1 MVLTLDVSR
10 DGARPRVG
18 VIGAGRWGW
27 NLVRTLHALEVLHAV
42 ADPRDEVRDRVSVEY
57 PDVLVLATHQDLL
70 SSGVDAVVIAT
81 PASTHAVLA
90 IEALR
95 AGKATFVE
103 KPFALTVEDA
113 ERIVHE
119 ADAEQLVLMA
129 GHLLLY
135 QPAIV
140 WLSDFLR
147 SGRIGW
153 VASFYQDRLSL
164 GTVRRLENS
173 LWSLGVHDVAAIL
186 YLAGQ
191 EPVRLA
197 AWGQAILQPGIED
210 DMHLHMR
217 FPDGAEA
224 HIHNSWLW
232 PEQRRRLTIVG
243 TEAMVVLDESD
254 QTVELH
260 RRRAN
265 ADLTVLDEGHEVLFQ
280 GDRDPLRRELEHFID
295 CLARGATPRSDGR
308 SALNVVR
315 VLASA
320 DEQMRRG
327 DQAPLSEGSV

>member
-95 AGKATFVE
+95 AGKAAFVE

-119 ADAEQLVLMA
+119 ADAAQLVLMA

-197 AWGQAILQPGIED
+197 AWGYAPPYALP
-210 DMHLHMR
+210 
-217 FPDGAEA
+217 
-224 HIHNSWLW
+224 
-232 PEQRRRLTIVG
+232 RR
-243 TEAMVVLDESD
+243 
-254 QTVELH
+254 
-260 RRRAN
+260 
-265 ADLTVLDEGHEVLFQ
+265 
-280 GDRDPLRRELEHFID
+280 
-295 CLARGATPRSDGR
+295 GR
-308 SALNVVR
+308 SSHPQFLAL
-315 VLASA
+315 A
-320 DEQMRRG
+320 
-327 DQAPLSEGSV
+327 